1 MFTVKKL
8 KTGLRVLTAPVEGT
22 AAVTVMVFAGAGSRY
37 ENPSERG
44 ISHFLEHMFFKG
56 GNRYKTTQE
65 VSAAID
71 GVGGEFNAFTGKE
84 YAGYYVKVAATEVR
98 LACDVIGDMLQNAT
112 FPQEEI
118 EKERGVI
125 MEEERMYQD
134 TPMYRAG
141 WDFEELLFGDHPLG
155 WDTIGTEKVI
165 NSVQQKDF
173 VKHRNELYVPNNLV
187 ATFAGKITEKEAMK
201 LAEEFFSGL
210 TGSHERKFEALK
222 TYGPKK
228 VFLRTKATEQS
239 HLVIGVPGISA
250 LDPRKQAAKL
260 LSIALGGNMSSRMF
274 LRIREAKGL
283 CYYIATETDHYLDA
297 GALTTRAGVD
307 QSRLHEAI
315 ADIVREYNL
324 CAKDGI
330 EQIELDRAKAFLKG
344 KMLLGLEDSEE
355 LAHFFGKQELLEPT
369 TDDLPAA
376 LAKVDAVTLA
386 DVNALAAEL
395 LKPEEF
401 RIVVIGKEDNEAKLQ
416 ELMLG

>member
-250 LDPRKQAAKL
+250 LGPRKQAAKL